1 MVATTPG
8 ALPIQPESVESTS
21 IRRRWRPSPTKA
33 WTVGTFGLVDESGRR
48 VDVRHVAVTTL
59 VATSVILVTVGSIL
73 AINRLQK
80 IVTYLLVALFFAVI
94 LTPAVDLLQH
104 RARLRRGL
112 ATFLVLIVALVALSG
127 LIYAFVKP
135 LVDQGTAFSD
145 QVPEMVR
152 DAQEGKGAIGRLV
165 EKYELEDWV
174 EENRATID
182 RQVRAAGERGVTLL
196 GTVFNGIVSG
206 ITVLVLTVLL
216 VLGGPDLSEATVNV
230 LPERHRERV
239 RRVAADAAK
248 AVSGYMFG
256 NVVISIIAG
265 IAAYVFLRIAGVPY
279 PEVLALWVAFAD
291 LIPLVGATLGA
302 VPTIGFAFLH
312 SVPAGIAAI
321 VFFVVYQ
328 QFENNVLQVTV
339 MARTVNV
346 NALGI
351 FVSVLV
357 GVEIFGLLGALLAI
371 PAAGVIQVVVRDLW
385 DEHRGRLKDEPT
397 IGVSET
403 PLSDAVG

>member
-1 MVATTPG
+1 M
-8 ALPIQPESVESTS
+8 
-21 IRRRWRPSPTKA
+21 
-33 WTVGTFGLVDESGRR
+33 DESGRR
-48 VDVRHVAVTTL
+48 VDVRHVAITTL
-59 VATSVILVTVGSIL
+59 VATSVVLVTVGSIL
-73 AINRLQK
+73 AVSRLQK
-80 IVTYLLVALFFAVI
+80 IVTYLLVALFFAVV
-94 LTPAVDLLQH
+94 LTPAVDILQH
-104 RARLRRGL
+104 RVRLRRGI
-112 ATFLVLIVALVALSG
+112 ATFLVLVFALVALSG

-135 LVDQGTAFSD
+135 LVDQGQAFSD

-152 DAQEGKGAIGRLV
+152 DAQEGKGTIGRLV
-165 EKYELEDWV
+165 EKYQLEEWV
-174 EENRATID
+174 EKNRATID
-182 RQVRAAGERGVTLL
+182 RQVRAAGEQGVTLL
-196 GTVFNGIVSG
+196 GTVFSGIVSG
-206 ITVLVLTVLL
+206 ITVLVLTILL

-230 LPERHRERV
+230 LPEQHRERV

-265 IAAYVFLRIAGVPY
+265 VAAYVFLRIAGVPY

-321 VFFVVYQ
+321 VFFVLYQ

-357 GVEIFGLLGALLAI
+357 GVELFGLLGALLAI
-371 PAAGVIQVVVRDLW
+371 PAAGVIQVVIRDLW
-385 DEHRGRLKDEPT
+385 DERRGRLKDEPT
-397 IGVSET
+397 IGASET
-403 PLSDAVG
+403 PLPDMVV